1 LNTKKLALTI
11 VFAAMAIALNPAITH
26 LAFPAP
32 FDPGLFYQLWEIP
45 IIVALLIISPISSIA
60 VCILN
65 TSVLLVLFPGALPT
79 GPLYNMLACLS
90 MQVGIYTAITIG
102 KKVYNRKNLQTSNI
116 LTSIK
121 WLTIA
126 TGLGILTRTSFMTVI
141 HYFALPQPPP
151 IGFGLNYALINAFL
165 PLSAVFNA
173 TLALYTIPIAW
184 IIARQVQ
191 KVLQLNISSSI
202 PKNSVTKN

>member
-11 VFAAMAIALNPAITH
+11 VFAAMAIVLNPAITH

-45 IIVALLIISPISSIA
+45 IVIALLIISPISSIA

-90 MQVGIYTAITIG
+90 MQVGIYTVITIG
-102 KKVYNRKNLQTSNI
+102 KK
-116 LTSIK
+116 
-121 WLTIA
+121 
-126 TGLGILTRTSFMTVI
+126 
-141 HYFALPQPPP
+141 
-151 IGFGLNYALINAFL
+151 
-165 PLSAVFNA
+165 SA
-173 TLALYTIPIAW
+173 
-184 IIARQVQ
+184 QSQ
-191 KVLQLNISSSI
+191 KSPN
-202 PKNSVTKN
+202 

>member
-11 VFAAMAIALNPAITH
+11 VFAAITITLNPAITH
-26 LAFPAP
+26 LYFPAP
-32 FDPGLFYQLWEIP
+32 FDPGLFYQIWEIP
-45 IIVALLIISPISSIA
+45 IIIALLIISPISSIA
-60 VCILN
+60 ICLLN
-65 TSVLLVLFPGALPT
+65 TSALLILFPGALPT

-90 MQVGIYTAITIG
+90 MQVGIYTAITLR
-102 KKVYNRKNLQTSNI
+102 KKIHTHKKPQTNI

-126 TGLGILTRTSFMTVI
+126 TAFGILTRTTFMTVI

-151 IGFGLNYALINAFL
+151 IGFGLNQVITSAFL
-165 PLSAVFNA
+165 PLSAIFNT

-184 IIARQVQ
+184 LIARQAQ
-191 KVLQLNISSSI
+191 KTLQLNMS
-202 PKNSVTKN
+202 KNSLCN